1 MSLIKKLIDY
11 LLLFSEKVFW
21 WNLVSLIISA
31 SISWLIGFNIIEINV
46 DSLEI
51 VSNLSLGLFGVNAA
65 FITFF
70 ITLDKS
76 PIFIKLKERYN
87 HLYLSL
93 LERFKANML
102 FSLLLN
108 LIIFLILAF
117 KESENIYIN
126 SLATL
131 IFIYIFI
138 QVIIGFVYLLDISS
152 TLLTKKQDKE
162 KVLD

>member
-1 MSLIKKLIDY
+1 M
-11 LLLFSEKVFW
+11 
-21 WNLVSLIISA
+21 
-31 SISWLIGFNIIEINV
+31 
-46 DSLEI
+46 
-51 VSNLSLGLFGVNAA
+51 NAA

-108 LIIFLILAF
+108 IIIFLILAF

-126 SLATL
+126 SIATL

-162 KVLD
+162 KVFD